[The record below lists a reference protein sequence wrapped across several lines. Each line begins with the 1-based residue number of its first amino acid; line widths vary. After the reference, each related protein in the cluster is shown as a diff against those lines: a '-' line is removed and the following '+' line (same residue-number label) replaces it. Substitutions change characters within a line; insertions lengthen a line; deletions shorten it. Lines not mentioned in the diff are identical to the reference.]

1 MNIGD
6 SVFLKNRVSG
16 VVIDKYPDGRV
27 SIEQEGPTYDKT
39 RKIGFING
47 LNPSERD
54 EFFRVMNEIKSIED
68 PKGRYE
74 RLAGRIE
81 ELKERNY
88 QLENGIGVEGVG
100 NDSEHTP
107 DTETIA
113 TKIKTNTKIIKYL
126 QAELNHLASCKN
138 IVPKI
143 YTAEPRSL

>member
-39 RKIGFING
+39 RRIGFING
-47 LNPSERD
+47 LSPGERN
-54 EFFRVMNEIKSIED
+54 EFFTVMNEIKSIED
-68 PKGRYE
+68 PIGRYE

-81 ELKERNY
+81 ELKEKNY
-88 QLENGIGVEGVG
+88 QLENGIGVEA
-100 NDSEHTP
+100 DQTDTQHTQDP
-107 DTETIA
+107 QVVAE
-113 TKIKTNTKIIKYL
+113 KIKTNTRIIKYL

-138 IVPKI
+138 IVPRI